1 MGLETVFEVKRIA
14 NTPQSERPKVNIA
27 VSSPTHDDVCLLNDL
42 QLTDYKEHY
51 FNNEIKKVEFVFTSG
66 SEEYDFVFDTGKKE
80 EEVEIEEHIVF
91 FEAKWKKIERQKL
104 MRKVSSG
111 F

>member
-1 MGLETVFEVKRIA
+1 MKNESKMGLETVFEVKRIA

-27 VSSPTHDDVCLLNDL
+27 VSSLTHDDVCLLNDL
-42 QLTDYKEHY
+42 SLTDYKEHY

-66 SEEYDFVFDTGKKE
+66 LEEYDFVFDTGKKE

-91 FEAKWKKIERQKL
+91 FEAKWKKK
-104 MRKVSSG
+104 
-111 F
+111 